1 MNEIPAR
8 NFLNTPRGIKSW
20 LFTLDHKRI
29 GLMYLFGTA
38 FFFFLGGLL
47 ALLIRME
54 LMSPG
59 QDILSATSYNQVFT
73 LHGVIMI
80 FLFIIPAIPAAM
92 GNLMLPVMIGAK
104 DVAFPRLNLLSWYVY
119 LTGATIA
126 IVSIILGS
134 VDTGWTFYTPYST
147 TTETAVISLTFGALV
162 LGFSSI
168 LTGINFIAT
177 VHRLRMPGMTWFK
190 MPLFVWGLYATAII
204 QILATPVLAITL
216 LLLIMERL
224 FGIGIFDPAMGGDPV
239 LFQHFFWFYS
249 HPAVYIMI
257 LPGMGIISELISTF
271 SHKKIFGYKAI
282 AFSSVG
288 IAFLSFLVWGHH
300 MFTSGQSGYASMIFS
315 FLTFLVGIPSG
326 IKIFNWL
333 ATLYKG
339 SITFEA
345 PMLYA
350 LTFLFLFVIG
360 GLTGMFLATL
370 ATDIHLHDTY
380 FVVAHFHYVMF
391 GGTFVAYLGG
401 LHYWWPKIFGRRYN
415 ETLARIAAVMVFLGF
430 NFTFFPQ
437 FIMGIKGMPR
447 RYFNYPEQ
455 YQHLNAMS
463 TMGSGLLG
471 AGLLLVLIYLLV
483 SIFKG
488 RPTGNNPWG
497 SLSYEW
503 ETTSPPPPENFT
515 TPPAL
520 THGPYDYDRVAVQRT
535 TGVEPIPEE
544 PTEARHS

>member
-1 MNEIPAR
+1 
-8 NFLNTPRGIKSW
+8 
-20 LFTLDHKRI
+20 
-29 GLMYLFGTA
+29 
-38 FFFFLGGLL
+38 
-47 ALLIRME
+47 
-54 LMSPG
+54 
-59 QDILSATSYNQVFT
+59 
-73 LHGVIMI
+73 
-80 FLFIIPAIPAAM
+80 
-92 GNLMLPVMIGAK
+92 
-104 DVAFPRLNLLSWYVY
+104 
-119 LTGATIA
+119 
-126 IVSIILGS
+126 
-134 VDTGWTFYTPYST
+134 
-147 TTETAVISLTFGALV
+147 
-162 LGFSSI
+162 
-168 LTGINFIAT
+168 
-177 VHRLRMPGMTWFK
+177 
-190 MPLFVWGLYATAII
+190 
-204 QILATPVLAITL
+204 
-216 LLLIMERL
+216 
-224 FGIGIFDPAMGGDPV
+224 
-239 LFQHFFWFYS
+239 
-249 HPAVYIMI
+249 
-257 LPGMGIISELISTF
+257 
-271 SHKKIFGYKAI
+271 
-282 AFSSVG
+282 
-288 IAFLSFLVWGHH
+288 
-300 MFTSGQSGYASMIFS
+300 
-315 FLTFLVGIPSG
+315 
-326 IKIFNWL
+326 
-333 ATLYKG
+333 
-339 SITFEA
+339 
-345 PMLYA
+345 
-350 LTFLFLFVIG
+350 
-360 GLTGMFLATL
+360 
-370 ATDIHLHDTY
+370 
-380 FVVAHFHYVMF
+380 MF